1 MKKSKTTILAI
12 SLAVCGFVSSAQSA
26 YALVPANEMRDL
38 STNHWAYKAI
48 EALSEKYGVMTGYPD
63 KTFKGSKNITRYE
76 MAAALYK
83 VMTKVEEL
91 IAKSNKMA
99 VDAPEIVK
107 SGSVVSKEELETIKL
122 LQKEFSDELA
132 IVAGKVEM
140 LSQKMDKANKIKVGG
155 EVGLKYRDRIGVT
168 DSIKSTSPLNGYDV
182 DGDKGKTR
190 YNDAIRNLFT
200 DVDRTPFRLKSSLD
214 LNASWNEGVR
224 FFSTVVIDDG
234 TIFKLGNLPGQAVA
248 GHFADEG
255 INSSAIYIDKAVLSI
270 RNNFSLD
277 FFTNMEKEGYETKQ
291 LANAGTF
298 FYHENKPGY
307 GLAVGFMNFQNILR
321 TGTKFRNQF
330 SSEKW
335 VGHGYGL
342 VGFGSDEIMVKDT
355 PDPKDETV
363 RLKNSVSRFWAT
375 GINVSRTDPDSQSY
389 NNVPSAAVAFDATI
403 GPLTLVAA
411 GNAGSPYTNRFSA
424 VTNNLGAGDFPNFT
438 AVPTAAMPLS
448 FTSSPTGVLS
458 GSDFINDIG
467 GSLINEKVILGSK
480 DPLSPR
486 TTYNLLNLPSEYG
499 DGYGVLGADLDLGIA
514 RVGINYSDYWLDSS
528 LSVSGTR
535 KNFSAVVDVG
545 SDVLGMTFQSN
556 YYGIGLDTYS
566 AALFMNNLAG
576 VIDIGL
582 GVKSAT
588 RGWMRLDRGML
599 GTNVGFYASLPQKN
613 DMPKLTLAVRQSFGD
628 NFGSPKNLDGTNLGT
643 KNTFLK
649 DGGVTLSAEMQKFM
663 GTSVDLA
670 AEYNIL
676 TEGSFLGGSTMAQDL
691 AVFTKYKF

>member
-12 SLAVCGFVSSAQSA
+12 SLAVCGFVSSGHSA

-91 IAKSNKMA
+91 IAKANKMA
-99 VDAPEIVK
+99 VDSPDTTK
-107 SGSVVSKEELETIKL
+107 SLSVVGKEELETIKL

-132 IVAGKVEM
+132 TVAGKVEI

-190 YNDAIRNLFT
+190 YNDAIRNLIT

-234 TIFKLGNLPGQAVA
+234 TVFKLGNLPGQAVA

-255 INSSAIYIDKAVLSI
+255 INSSAVYIDKAVLSL

-277 FFTNMEKEGYETKQ
+277 FFTNMEKESYETKQ
-291 LANAGTF
+291 LGDSGTS

-307 GLAVGFMNFQNILR
+307 GVAVGFMNFQNILR
-321 TGTKFRNQF
+321 NGTKFRNQF

-335 VGHGYGL
+335 IGHGYGL
-342 VGFGSDEIMVKDT
+342 IGFGADEIMVKDT
-355 PDPKDETV
+355 PDPKDDKV
-363 RLKNSVSRFWAT
+363 RLKNSVSRFWAS
-375 GINVSRTDPDSQSY
+375 GINVSNTDPDSQRY
-389 NNVPSAAVAFDATI
+389 NNVASPSFAIDATI
-403 GPLTLVAA
+403 GPLTLVAG
-411 GNAGSPYTNRFSA
+411 GNAGSPYANRFSA
-424 VTNNLGAGDFPNFT
+424 INNNLGAGDFASFS
-438 AVPTAAMPLS
+438 AVPTTALPLS
-448 FTSSPTGVLS
+448 VTSSPSGVLS
-458 GSDFINDIG
+458 GADFVNDIG
-467 GSLINEKVILGSK
+467 GGLINEKVILGSK

-486 TTYNLLNLPSEYG
+486 TTYNFLTLPSEYG

-514 RVGINYSDYWLDSS
+514 RVGLNYSDYWLDSS
-528 LSVSGTR
+528 LSFSGTR
-535 KNFSAVVDVG
+535 KNISGVIDVG
-545 SDVLGMTFQSN
+545 SDALGLTVQAN

-566 AALFMNNLAG
+566 AAFFMNNLAG
-576 VIDIGL
+576 VIDVGL

-588 RGWMRLDRGML
+588 RGWLRLDRGML

-613 DMPKLTLAVRQSFGD
+613 DMPKLTLALRQSFGD
-628 NFGSPKNLDGTNLGT
+628 NFGSPKNLDGGDLGVKT
-643 KNTFLK
+643 TFLK
-649 DGGVTLSAEMQKFM
+649 DGGVTLSAEMQKIM
-663 GTSVDLA
+663 GTSIDLA

-676 TEGSFLGGSTMAQDL
+676 MEGSFLGGSTMAQDL